1 MLFKFT
7 YYENSA
13 ATAVSWNSDQ
23 ENILLFWWGNIL
35 SLTGK
40 KKQADF

>member
-1 MLFKFT
+1 MRYAM

-13 ATAVSWNSDQ
+13 ATAVSWKLNQ
-23 ENILLFWWGNIL
+23 EDILFFWWRNIL